1 MKQKEGMAA
10 MEAQAPAQPQL
21 DSRTV
26 LATLYERITRDCHD
40 AQNYLSITDI
50 IGCLETIKLSIFQ
63 ATHIAVA
70 QKVSNEITKGKTV
83 N

>member
-1 MKQKEGMAA
+1 MKTENLVALDS
-10 MEAQAPAQPQL
+10 ERLQL
-21 DSRTV
+21 DRHTV
-26 LATLYERITRDCHD
+26 LETLYERVVRDCNN
-40 AQNYLSITDI
+40 AQEYISLTEI

-63 ATHIAVA
+63 ATHLAVS